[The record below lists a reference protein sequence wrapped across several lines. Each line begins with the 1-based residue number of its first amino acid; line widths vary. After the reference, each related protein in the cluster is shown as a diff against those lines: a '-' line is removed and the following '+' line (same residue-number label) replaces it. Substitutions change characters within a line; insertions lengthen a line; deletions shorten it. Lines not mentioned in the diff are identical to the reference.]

1 MAVQET
7 TAQRQP
13 TKLDYSSR
21 IQFRFEILYLP
32 LVEYFVQSANVPGL
46 QLGTATVP
54 TPLYDYPISV
64 IQSLSILLI

>member
-21 IQFRFEILYLP
+21 IQFIFEILYLP
-32 LVEYFVQSANVPGL
+32 LV
-46 QLGTATVP
+46 
-54 TPLYDYPISV
+54 
-64 IQSLSILLI
+64 